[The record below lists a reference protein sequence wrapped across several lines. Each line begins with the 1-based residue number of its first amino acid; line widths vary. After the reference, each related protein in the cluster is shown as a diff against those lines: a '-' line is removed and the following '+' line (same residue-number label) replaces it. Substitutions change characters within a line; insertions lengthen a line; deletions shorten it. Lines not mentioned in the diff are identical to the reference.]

1 MEYLTMTHEELNR
14 HSIII
19 KLIDKELNGTRAADL
34 LKLSVRQVKRLKVKV
49 KEYGPKALTHASR
62 GKPGNR
68 RMPDKERE
76 SIADIIKKYYLDFK
90 PTFASEKLS
99 ENHNIKRDPKTIRQ
113 IMIEQ
118 NLWQPRK
125 KKQKEYHSW
134 RQRKNCYG
142 EMLQFD
148 GSYHRWIEDRG
159 PEWCLSSTHFL
170 DTLSLRGFPVG

>member
-68 RMPDKERE
+68 RMPDEERKTITE
-76 SIADIIKKYYLDFK
+76 ILKQKYPDFK
-90 PTFASEKLS
+90 PTFASEKLF

-113 IMIEQ
+113 IMISE
-118 NLWQPRK
+118 NLWQPK
-125 KKQKEYHSW
+125 KKI
-134 RQRKNCYG
+134 RKIKIKNPKR
-142 EMLQFD
+142 LKNIWAFN
-148 GSYHRWIEDRG
+148 IERG
-159 PEWCLSSTHFL
+159 KK
-170 DTLSLRGFPVG
+170 VKKM